1 MKMMKCLGLM
11 MVGAGVVI
19 LYNRYNE
26 PVMDAIKQ
34 KVSCTCNE
42 LEDMM

>member
-1 MKMMKCLGLM
+1 MLKSLGLM
-11 MVGAGVVI
+11 TLGAGMVI
-19 LYNRYNE
+19 LYNKYNE
-26 PVMDAIKQ
+26 PVMRAIKQ